1 MSNPLY
7 DQMFNPQYV
16 NPEYIRQMQVQHDR
30 EQRQEIGKAVKAM
43 RDYLDAIGKIE
54 PQYQQE
60 AFAACAAVILEEMQ
74 RRHS

>member
-1 MSNPLY
+1 M
-7 DQMFNPQYV
+7 
-16 NPEYIRQMQVQHDR
+16 IRNVELMKKDL
-30 EQRQEIGKAVKAM
+30 M